1 MNDYIQLT
9 NISKTFGK
17 QTVLQPL
24 TMGFEEGMIHG
35 IIGRNGSGKTV
46 LMKMILGILHP
57 TTGTV
62 IVGDKRIGKDVDF
75 PESAGAII
83 ETIEFIPYMS
93 AYQNLAD
100 IAAMRGNL
108 SKTQIKEVLEMVGLG
123 NVGGKHVSKFSMGM
137 RQRLAIA
144 QAVMESPKL
153 LILDE
158 PTAGLDPKERVKFRN
173 LISSFAE
180 NKIVILSTHIV
191 TDVEYIA
198 DEILVIKGGALLKKG
213 AESTIIQEISG
224 KVWECRVT
232 RQEAERLENRFTV
245 CNSKTENGEAVLRI
259 VSDSKPC
266 DTAVSVSPCLEDLY
280 LYYFHGEV

>member
-1 MNDYIQLT
+1 MSDYIQLT

-46 LMKMILGILHP
+46 LMKMILGILQP

-123 NVGGKHVSKFSMGM
+123 NVGRKHVSKFSMGM

-158 PTAGLDPKERVKFRN
+158 PMNGMDEKGVEEMRRLILARKAAGTT
-173 LISSFAE
+173 I
-180 NKIVILSTHIV
+180 ILSSHNIE
-191 TDVEYIA
+191 DIR
-198 DEILVIKGGALLKKG
+198 ILCDQVY
-213 AESTIIQEISG
+213 
-224 KVWECRVT
+224 
-232 RQEAERLENRFTV
+232 
-245 CNSKTENGEAVLRI
+245 RI
-259 VSDSKPC
+259 DAGV
-266 DTAVSVSPCLEDLY
+266 VMR
-280 LYYFHGEV
+280 EVK

>member
-1 MNDYIQLT
+1 MTCISDYIQLT

-46 LMKMILGILHP
+46 LMKMILGILQP

-123 NVGGKHVSKFSMGM
+123 NVGRKHVSKFSMGM

-158 PTAGLDPKERVKFRN
+158 PMNGMDEKGVEEMRRLILARKAAGTT
-173 LISSFAE
+173 I
-180 NKIVILSTHIV
+180 ILSSHNIEDIRILCDQV
-191 TDVEYIA
+191 YRIDAGVVMREVE
-198 DEILVIKGGALLKKG
+198 
-213 AESTIIQEISG
+213 
-224 KVWECRVT
+224 
-232 RQEAERLENRFTV
+232 
-245 CNSKTENGEAVLRI
+245 
-259 VSDSKPC
+259 
-266 DTAVSVSPCLEDLY
+266 
-280 LYYFHGEV
+280 

>member
-1 MNDYIQLT
+1 MSDYIQLT

-46 LMKMILGILHP
+46 LMKMILGILQP

-123 NVGGKHVSKFSMGM
+123 NVGRKHVSKFSMGM

-144 QAVMESPKL
+144 QAVMESPKI

-158 PTAGLDPKERVKFRN
+158 PMNGMDEKGVEEMRQLILARKAAGTT
-173 LISSFAE
+173 I
-180 NKIVILSTHIV
+180 ILSSHNIE
-191 TDVEYIA
+191 DIR
-198 DEILVIKGGALLKKG
+198 ILCDQVY
-213 AESTIIQEISG
+213 
-224 KVWECRVT
+224 
-232 RQEAERLENRFTV
+232 
-245 CNSKTENGEAVLRI
+245 RI
-259 VSDSKPC
+259 DAGVVMRK
-266 DTAVSVSPCLEDLY
+266 
-280 LYYFHGEV
+280 

>member
-1 MNDYIQLT
+1 MSDYIQLT

-46 LMKMILGILHP
+46 LMKMILGILQP

-123 NVGGKHVSKFSMGM
+123 NVGRKHVSKFSMGM

-158 PTAGLDPKERVKFRN
+158 PMNGMDEKGVEEMRRLILARKAAGTT
-173 LISSFAE
+173 I
-180 NKIVILSTHIV
+180 ILSSHNIE
-191 TDVEYIA
+191 DIR
-198 DEILVIKGGALLKKG
+198 ILCDQVY
-213 AESTIIQEISG
+213 
-224 KVWECRVT
+224 
-232 RQEAERLENRFTV
+232 
-245 CNSKTENGEAVLRI
+245 RI
-259 VSDSKPC
+259 DAG
-266 DTAVSVSPCLEDLY
+266 AVSYTHLTLPTNR
-280 LYYFHGEV
+280 EV

>member
-46 LMKMILGILHP
+46 LMKMILGILQP

-123 NVGGKHVSKFSMGM
+123 NVGRKHVSKFSMGM

-158 PTAGLDPKERVKFRN
+158 PMNGMDETGVEEMRRLILARKAAGTT
-173 LISSFAE
+173 I
-180 NKIVILSTHIV
+180 ILSSHNIEDIRILCDQV
-191 TDVEYIA
+191 YRIDAGVVMREVE
-198 DEILVIKGGALLKKG
+198 
-213 AESTIIQEISG
+213 
-224 KVWECRVT
+224 
-232 RQEAERLENRFTV
+232 
-245 CNSKTENGEAVLRI
+245 
-259 VSDSKPC
+259 
-266 DTAVSVSPCLEDLY
+266 
-280 LYYFHGEV
+280 

>member
-1 MNDYIQLT
+1 MSDYIQLT

-46 LMKMILGILHP
+46 LMKMILGILQP

-62 IVGDKRIGKDVDF
+62 IVVDKRIGKDVDF

-123 NVGGKHVSKFSMGM
+123 NVGRKHVSKFSMGM

-158 PTAGLDPKERVKFRN
+158 PMNGMDEKGVEEMRRLILARKAAGTT
-173 LISSFAE
+173 I
-180 NKIVILSTHIV
+180 ILSSHNIEDIRILCDQV
-191 TDVEYIA
+191 YRIDAGVVMREVE
-198 DEILVIKGGALLKKG
+198 
-213 AESTIIQEISG
+213 
-224 KVWECRVT
+224 
-232 RQEAERLENRFTV
+232 
-245 CNSKTENGEAVLRI
+245 
-259 VSDSKPC
+259 
-266 DTAVSVSPCLEDLY
+266 
-280 LYYFHGEV
+280 

>member
-1 MNDYIQLT
+1 MSDYIQLT

-46 LMKMILGILHP
+46 LMKMILGILQP

-123 NVGGKHVSKFSMGM
+123 NVGRKHVSKFSMGM
-137 RQRLAIA
+137 RQRRAIA

-158 PTAGLDPKERVKFRN
+158 PMNGMDEKGVEEMRRLILARKAAGTT
-173 LISSFAE
+173 I
-180 NKIVILSTHIV
+180 ILSSHNIEDIRILCDQV
-191 TDVEYIA
+191 YRIDAGVVMREVE
-198 DEILVIKGGALLKKG
+198 
-213 AESTIIQEISG
+213 
-224 KVWECRVT
+224 
-232 RQEAERLENRFTV
+232 
-245 CNSKTENGEAVLRI
+245 
-259 VSDSKPC
+259 
-266 DTAVSVSPCLEDLY
+266 
-280 LYYFHGEV
+280 

>member
-46 LMKMILGILHP
+46 LMKMILGILQP

-123 NVGGKHVSKFSMGM
+123 NVGRKHVSKFSMGM

-158 PTAGLDPKERVKFRN
+158 PMNGMDEKGVEVMRRLILARKAAGTT
-173 LISSFAE
+173 I
-180 NKIVILSTHIV
+180 ILSSHNIEDIRILCDQV
-191 TDVEYIA
+191 YRIDAGVVMREVE
-198 DEILVIKGGALLKKG
+198 
-213 AESTIIQEISG
+213 
-224 KVWECRVT
+224 
-232 RQEAERLENRFTV
+232 
-245 CNSKTENGEAVLRI
+245 
-259 VSDSKPC
+259 
-266 DTAVSVSPCLEDLY
+266 
-280 LYYFHGEV
+280 

>member
-1 MNDYIQLT
+1 MSDYIQLT

-46 LMKMILGILHP
+46 LMKMILGILQP

-123 NVGGKHVSKFSMGM
+123 NVGRKHVSKFWG
-137 RQRLAIA
+137 
-144 QAVMESPKL
+144 
-153 LILDE
+153 
-158 PTAGLDPKERVKFRN
+158 
-173 LISSFAE
+173 
-180 NKIVILSTHIV
+180 
-191 TDVEYIA
+191 A
-198 DEILVIKGGALLKKG
+198 DNFW
-213 AESTIIQEISG
+213 T
-224 KVWECRVT
+224 
-232 RQEAERLENRFTV
+232 
-245 CNSKTENGEAVLRI
+245 
-259 VSDSKPC
+259 
-266 DTAVSVSPCLEDLY
+266 
-280 LYYFHGEV
+280 

>member
-1 MNDYIQLT
+1 MSDYIQLT

-46 LMKMILGILHP
+46 LMKMILGILQP

-123 NVGGKHVSKFSMGM
+123 NVGRKHVSKFSMGM

-144 QAVMESPKL
+144 QAVMESLKL

-158 PTAGLDPKERVKFRN
+158 PMNGMDEKGVEEMRRLILARKAAGTT
-173 LISSFAE
+173 I
-180 NKIVILSTHIV
+180 ILSSHNIE
-191 TDVEYIA
+191 DIR
-198 DEILVIKGGALLKKG
+198 ILCDQVY
-213 AESTIIQEISG
+213 
-224 KVWECRVT
+224 
-232 RQEAERLENRFTV
+232 
-245 CNSKTENGEAVLRI
+245 RI
-259 VSDSKPC
+259 DAGVVMRK
-266 DTAVSVSPCLEDLY
+266 
-280 LYYFHGEV
+280 

>member
-1 MNDYIQLT
+1 MSDYIQLT

-46 LMKMILGILHP
+46 LMKMILGILQP

-123 NVGGKHVSKFSMGM
+123 NVGRKHVSKFSMGM
-137 RQRLAIA
+137 RQRPAIA

-158 PTAGLDPKERVKFRN
+158 PMNGMDEKGVEEMRRLILARKAAGTT
-173 LISSFAE
+173 I
-180 NKIVILSTHIV
+180 ILSSHNIE
-191 TDVEYIA
+191 DIR
-198 DEILVIKGGALLKKG
+198 ILCDQVY
-213 AESTIIQEISG
+213 
-224 KVWECRVT
+224 
-232 RQEAERLENRFTV
+232 
-245 CNSKTENGEAVLRI
+245 RI
-259 VSDSKPC
+259 DAGVVMRK
-266 DTAVSVSPCLEDLY
+266 
-280 LYYFHGEV
+280 

>member
-1 MNDYIQLT
+1 MSDYIQLT

-46 LMKMILGILHP
+46 LMKMILGILQP

-75 PESAGAII
+75 TESAGAII
-83 ETIEFIPYMS
+83 ETIECMPDMS

-100 IAAMRGNL
+100 IAAMHGNL

-123 NVGGKHVSKFSMGM
+123 NVGRKHVSKFSMGM

-144 QAVMESPKL
+144 QAVMESPKI

-158 PTAGLDPKERVKFRN
+158 PMNGMDEKGVEEMRRLILARKAAGTT
-173 LISSFAE
+173 I
-180 NKIVILSTHIV
+180 ILSSHNIEDIRILCDQV
-191 TDVEYIA
+191 YRIDAGVVMREVE
-198 DEILVIKGGALLKKG
+198 
-213 AESTIIQEISG
+213 
-224 KVWECRVT
+224 
-232 RQEAERLENRFTV
+232 
-245 CNSKTENGEAVLRI
+245 
-259 VSDSKPC
+259 
-266 DTAVSVSPCLEDLY
+266 
-280 LYYFHGEV
+280 

>member
-1 MNDYIQLT
+1 MSDYIQLT

-46 LMKMILGILHP
+46 LMKMILGILQP

-123 NVGGKHVSKFSMGM
+123 NVGRKHVSKFSMGM

-158 PTAGLDPKERVKFRN
+158 PMNGMDEKGVEEMRR
-173 LISSFAE
+173 LILAR
-180 NKIVILSTHIV
+180 KAADTTIILSSHNIE
-191 TDVEYIA
+191 DIR
-198 DEILVIKGGALLKKG
+198 ILCDQVY
-213 AESTIIQEISG
+213 
-224 KVWECRVT
+224 
-232 RQEAERLENRFTV
+232 
-245 CNSKTENGEAVLRI
+245 RI
-259 VSDSKPC
+259 DAGVVMRK
-266 DTAVSVSPCLEDLY
+266 
-280 LYYFHGEV
+280 

>member
-1 MNDYIQLT
+1 MSDYIQLT

-46 LMKMILGILHP
+46 LMKIILGILQP
-57 TTGTV
+57 ITGTV
-62 IVGDKRIGKDVDF
+62 IVGGKQIGKDRDF
-75 PESAGAII
+75 PESVGAII

-93 AYQNLAD
+93 AYQNLVD

-108 SKTQIKEVLEMVGLG
+108 SKVQIKEVLEMVGLG
-123 NVGGKHVSKFSMGM
+123 NVGRKHVSKFSMGM

-158 PTAGLDPKERVKFRN
+158 PMNGMDEKGVEEMRRLILARKAAGTT
-173 LISSFAE
+173 I
-180 NKIVILSTHIV
+180 ILSSHNIEDIRILCDQV
-191 TDVEYIA
+191 YRIDAGVVMREVE
-198 DEILVIKGGALLKKG
+198 
-213 AESTIIQEISG
+213 
-224 KVWECRVT
+224 
-232 RQEAERLENRFTV
+232 
-245 CNSKTENGEAVLRI
+245 
-259 VSDSKPC
+259 
-266 DTAVSVSPCLEDLY
+266 
-280 LYYFHGEV
+280 

>member
-24 TMGFEEGMIHG
+24 TMGFEEGMIHR

-123 NVGGKHVSKFSMGM
+123 NVGRKHVSKFSMGM

-158 PTAGLDPKERVKFRN
+158 PMNGMDEKGVEEMRRLILARKAAGTT
-173 LISSFAE
+173 I
-180 NKIVILSTHIV
+180 ILSSHNIEDIRILCDQV
-191 TDVEYIA
+191 YRIDAGVVMREVE
-198 DEILVIKGGALLKKG
+198 
-213 AESTIIQEISG
+213 
-224 KVWECRVT
+224 
-232 RQEAERLENRFTV
+232 
-245 CNSKTENGEAVLRI
+245 
-259 VSDSKPC
+259 
-266 DTAVSVSPCLEDLY
+266 
-280 LYYFHGEV
+280 

>member
-46 LMKMILGILHP
+46 LMKMILGILQP

-123 NVGGKHVSKFSMGM
+123 NVGRKHVSKFSMGM

-158 PTAGLDPKERVKFRN
+158 PMNGMDEKGVEEMRRILARKAAGTT
-173 LISSFAE
+173 I
-180 NKIVILSTHIV
+180 ILSSHNIEDIRILCDQV
-191 TDVEYIA
+191 YRIDAGVVMREVE
-198 DEILVIKGGALLKKG
+198 
-213 AESTIIQEISG
+213 
-224 KVWECRVT
+224 
-232 RQEAERLENRFTV
+232 
-245 CNSKTENGEAVLRI
+245 
-259 VSDSKPC
+259 
-266 DTAVSVSPCLEDLY
+266 
-280 LYYFHGEV
+280 

>member
-1 MNDYIQLT
+1 MSDYIQLT

-17 QTVLQPL
+17 QTVL
-24 TMGFEEGMIHG
+24 H
-35 IIGRNGSGKTV
+35 GSGKTV
-46 LMKMILGILHP
+46 LMKMILGILQP

-123 NVGGKHVSKFSMGM
+123 NVGRKHVSKFSMGM

-144 QAVMESPKL
+144 VMESPKL

-158 PTAGLDPKERVKFRN
+158 PMNGMDEKGVEEMRRLILARKAAGTT
-173 LISSFAE
+173 I
-180 NKIVILSTHIV
+180 ILSSHNIEDIRILCDQV
-191 TDVEYIA
+191 YRIDAGVVMREVE
-198 DEILVIKGGALLKKG
+198 
-213 AESTIIQEISG
+213 
-224 KVWECRVT
+224 
-232 RQEAERLENRFTV
+232 
-245 CNSKTENGEAVLRI
+245 
-259 VSDSKPC
+259 
-266 DTAVSVSPCLEDLY
+266 
-280 LYYFHGEV
+280 

>member
-1 MNDYIQLT
+1 MSDYIQLT

-46 LMKMILGILHP
+46 LMKMILGILQP

-108 SKTQIKEVLEMVGLG
+108 SKTQIKEVLEKVGLG
-123 NVGGKHVSKFSMGM
+123 NVGRKHVSKFSMGM

-158 PTAGLDPKERVKFRN
+158 PMNGMDEKGVEEMRRLILARKAAGTT
-173 LISSFAE
+173 I
-180 NKIVILSTHIV
+180 ILSSHNIEDIRILCDQV
-191 TDVEYIA
+191 YRIDAGVVMREVE
-198 DEILVIKGGALLKKG
+198 
-213 AESTIIQEISG
+213 
-224 KVWECRVT
+224 
-232 RQEAERLENRFTV
+232 
-245 CNSKTENGEAVLRI
+245 
-259 VSDSKPC
+259 
-266 DTAVSVSPCLEDLY
+266 
-280 LYYFHGEV
+280 

>member
-1 MNDYIQLT
+1 MSDYIQLT

-46 LMKMILGILHP
+46 LMKMILGILQP

-93 AYQNLAD
+93 AYQNLVD

-123 NVGGKHVSKFSMGM
+123 NVGRKHVSKFSMGM

-158 PTAGLDPKERVKFRN
+158 PMNGMDEKGVEEMRRLILARKAAGTT
-173 LISSFAE
+173 I
-180 NKIVILSTHIV
+180 ILSSHNIEDIRILCDQV
-191 TDVEYIA
+191 YRIDAGVVMR
-198 DEILVIKGGALLKKG
+198 EI
-213 AESTIIQEISG
+213 E
-224 KVWECRVT
+224 
-232 RQEAERLENRFTV
+232 
-245 CNSKTENGEAVLRI
+245 
-259 VSDSKPC
+259 
-266 DTAVSVSPCLEDLY
+266 
-280 LYYFHGEV
+280 

>member
-1 MNDYIQLT
+1 MSDYIQLT

-24 TMGFEEGMIHG
+24 TMGFEEVMIHG

-46 LMKMILGILHP
+46 LMKMILGILQP

-123 NVGGKHVSKFSMGM
+123 NVGRKHVSKFSMGM

-158 PTAGLDPKERVKFRN
+158 PMNGMDEKGVEEMRRLILARKAAGTT
-173 LISSFAE
+173 I
-180 NKIVILSTHIV
+180 ILSSHNIE
-191 TDVEYIA
+191 DIR
-198 DEILVIKGGALLKKG
+198 ILCDQVY
-213 AESTIIQEISG
+213 
-224 KVWECRVT
+224 
-232 RQEAERLENRFTV
+232 
-245 CNSKTENGEAVLRI
+245 RI
-259 VSDSKPC
+259 DAGV
-266 DTAVSVSPCLEDLY
+266 VRR
-280 LYYFHGEV
+280 

>member
-1 MNDYIQLT
+1 MSDYIQLT

-46 LMKMILGILHP
+46 LMKMILGILQP

-123 NVGGKHVSKFSMGM
+123 NVGRKHVSKFSMGM

-158 PTAGLDPKERVKFRN
+158 PMNGMDEKGVEEMRRLILARKAAGTT
-173 LISSFAE
+173 I
-180 NKIVILSTHIV
+180 ILSSHNIEDIRKICDQV
-191 TDVEYIA
+191 YRIDAGVVMREVE
-198 DEILVIKGGALLKKG
+198 
-213 AESTIIQEISG
+213 
-224 KVWECRVT
+224 
-232 RQEAERLENRFTV
+232 
-245 CNSKTENGEAVLRI
+245 
-259 VSDSKPC
+259 
-266 DTAVSVSPCLEDLY
+266 
-280 LYYFHGEV
+280 

>member
-1 MNDYIQLT
+1 MSDYIQLT

-46 LMKMILGILHP
+46 LMKMILGILQP

-123 NVGGKHVSKFSMGM
+123 NVRRKHVSKFSMGM

-158 PTAGLDPKERVKFRN
+158 PMNGMDEKGVEEMRRLILARKAAGTT
-173 LISSFAE
+173 I
-180 NKIVILSTHIV
+180 ILSSHNIEDIRILCDQV
-191 TDVEYIA
+191 YRIDAGVVMREVE
-198 DEILVIKGGALLKKG
+198 
-213 AESTIIQEISG
+213 
-224 KVWECRVT
+224 
-232 RQEAERLENRFTV
+232 
-245 CNSKTENGEAVLRI
+245 
-259 VSDSKPC
+259 
-266 DTAVSVSPCLEDLY
+266 
-280 LYYFHGEV
+280 

>member
-1 MNDYIQLT
+1 MSDYIQLT

-46 LMKMILGILHP
+46 LMKMILGILQP

-123 NVGGKHVSKFSMGM
+123 NVGRKHVSKFSMGM

-144 QAVMESPKL
+144 QAVMESPKI

-158 PTAGLDPKERVKFRN
+158 PMNGMDEKGVEEMRR
-173 LISSFAE
+173 LILAR
-180 NKIVILSTHIV
+180 KATGTTIILSSHNIEDIRILCDQV
-191 TDVEYIA
+191 YRIDAGVVMREVE
-198 DEILVIKGGALLKKG
+198 
-213 AESTIIQEISG
+213 
-224 KVWECRVT
+224 
-232 RQEAERLENRFTV
+232 
-245 CNSKTENGEAVLRI
+245 
-259 VSDSKPC
+259 
-266 DTAVSVSPCLEDLY
+266 
-280 LYYFHGEV
+280 

>member
-1 MNDYIQLT
+1 MSDYIQLT
-9 NISKTFGK
+9 NINKTFGK

-46 LMKMILGILHP
+46 LMKMILGILQP

-123 NVGGKHVSKFSMGM
+123 NVGRKHVSKFSMGM

-158 PTAGLDPKERVKFRN
+158 PMNGMDEKGVEEMRQLILARKAAGTT
-173 LISSFAE
+173 I
-180 NKIVILSTHIV
+180 ILSSHNIEDIRILCDQV
-191 TDVEYIA
+191 YRIDAGVVMREVE
-198 DEILVIKGGALLKKG
+198 
-213 AESTIIQEISG
+213 
-224 KVWECRVT
+224 
-232 RQEAERLENRFTV
+232 
-245 CNSKTENGEAVLRI
+245 
-259 VSDSKPC
+259 
-266 DTAVSVSPCLEDLY
+266 
-280 LYYFHGEV
+280 

>member
-1 MNDYIQLT
+1 MTCMSDYIQLT

-46 LMKMILGILHP
+46 LMKMILGILQP

-123 NVGGKHVSKFSMGM
+123 NVGRKHVSKFSMGM

-158 PTAGLDPKERVKFRN
+158 PMNGMDEKGVEEMRRLILARKAAGTT
-173 LISSFAE
+173 I
-180 NKIVILSTHIV
+180 ILSSHNIE
-191 TDVEYIA
+191 DIR
-198 DEILVIKGGALLKKG
+198 ILCDQVY
-213 AESTIIQEISG
+213 
-224 KVWECRVT
+224 
-232 RQEAERLENRFTV
+232 
-245 CNSKTENGEAVLRI
+245 RI
-259 VSDSKPC
+259 DAGVVMRK
-266 DTAVSVSPCLEDLY
+266 
-280 LYYFHGEV
+280 

>member
-1 MNDYIQLT
+1 MSDYIQLT

-46 LMKMILGILHP
+46 LMKMILGILQP

-75 PESAGAII
+75 PESAGAIS

-123 NVGGKHVSKFSMGM
+123 NVGRKHVSKFSMGM

-144 QAVMESPKL
+144 QAVMESPKI

-158 PTAGLDPKERVKFRN
+158 PMNGMDEKGVEEMRRLILARKAAGTT
-173 LISSFAE
+173 I
-180 NKIVILSTHIV
+180 ILSSHNIEDIRILCDQV
-191 TDVEYIA
+191 YRIDAGVVMREVE
-198 DEILVIKGGALLKKG
+198 
-213 AESTIIQEISG
+213 
-224 KVWECRVT
+224 
-232 RQEAERLENRFTV
+232 
-245 CNSKTENGEAVLRI
+245 
-259 VSDSKPC
+259 
-266 DTAVSVSPCLEDLY
+266 
-280 LYYFHGEV
+280 

>member
-1 MNDYIQLT
+1 MSDYIQLT

-24 TMGFEEGMIHG
+24 TMGFEEGLIHG

-46 LMKMILGILHP
+46 LMKMILGILQP

-123 NVGGKHVSKFSMGM
+123 NVGRKHVSKFSMGM

-158 PTAGLDPKERVKFRN
+158 PMNGMDEKGVEDMRRLILARKAAGTT
-173 LISSFAE
+173 I
-180 NKIVILSTHIV
+180 ILSSHNIEDIRILCDQV
-191 TDVEYIA
+191 YRIDAGVVMREVE
-198 DEILVIKGGALLKKG
+198 
-213 AESTIIQEISG
+213 
-224 KVWECRVT
+224 
-232 RQEAERLENRFTV
+232 
-245 CNSKTENGEAVLRI
+245 
-259 VSDSKPC
+259 
-266 DTAVSVSPCLEDLY
+266 
-280 LYYFHGEV
+280 

>member
-1 MNDYIQLT
+1 MSDYIQLN

-24 TMGFEEGMIHG
+24 TMGFEEGMVHG

-46 LMKMILGILHP
+46 LMKIILGILQP

-62 IVGDKRIGKDVDF
+62 IVGGKQIGKDRDF

-93 AYQNLAD
+93 AYQNLVD

-108 SKTQIKEVLEMVGLG
+108 SKVQIKEVLEMVGLG
-123 NVGGKHVSKFSMGM
+123 NVGRKHVSKFSMGM

-158 PTAGLDPKERVKFRN
+158 PMNGMDEKGVEEMRQLILARKEAGAT
-173 LISSFAE
+173 I
-180 NKIVILSTHIV
+180 ILSSHNIE
-191 TDVEYIA
+191 DIR
-198 DEILVIKGGALLKKG
+198 ILCDQVYQIDAGVVKK
-213 AESTIIQEISG
+213 
-224 KVWECRVT
+224 K
-232 RQEAERLENRFTV
+232 
-245 CNSKTENGEAVLRI
+245 
-259 VSDSKPC
+259 
-266 DTAVSVSPCLEDLY
+266 
-280 LYYFHGEV
+280 

>member
-1 MNDYIQLT
+1 MSDYIQLT

-24 TMGFEEGMIHG
+24 TMGVEEGMIHG

-46 LMKMILGILHP
+46 LMKMILGILQP

-123 NVGGKHVSKFSMGM
+123 NVGRKHVSKFSMGM

-158 PTAGLDPKERVKFRN
+158 PMNGMDEKGVEEMRQLILARKAAGTT
-173 LISSFAE
+173 I
-180 NKIVILSTHIV
+180 ILSSHNIEDIRILCDQV
-191 TDVEYIA
+191 YRIDAGVVMREVE
-198 DEILVIKGGALLKKG
+198 
-213 AESTIIQEISG
+213 
-224 KVWECRVT
+224 
-232 RQEAERLENRFTV
+232 
-245 CNSKTENGEAVLRI
+245 
-259 VSDSKPC
+259 
-266 DTAVSVSPCLEDLY
+266 
-280 LYYFHGEV
+280 

>member
-46 LMKMILGILHP
+46 LMKMILGILQP

-62 IVGDKRIGKDVDF
+62 IVGDKRIGKYVDF
-75 PESAGAII
+75 PVSAGAII

-123 NVGGKHVSKFSMGM
+123 NVGRKHVSKFSMGM

-158 PTAGLDPKERVKFRN
+158 PMNGMDEKGVEEMRRLILARKAAGTT
-173 LISSFAE
+173 I
-180 NKIVILSTHIV
+180 ILSSHNIE
-191 TDVEYIA
+191 DIR
-198 DEILVIKGGALLKKG
+198 ILCDQVY
-213 AESTIIQEISG
+213 
-224 KVWECRVT
+224 
-232 RQEAERLENRFTV
+232 
-245 CNSKTENGEAVLRI
+245 RI
-259 VSDSKPC
+259 DAGVVMRK
-266 DTAVSVSPCLEDLY
+266 
-280 LYYFHGEV
+280 

>member
-1 MNDYIQLT
+1 MSDYIQLT

-46 LMKMILGILHP
+46 LMKMILGILQP

-93 AYQNLAD
+93 AYQNLGD
-100 IAAMRGNL
+100 IAAMHGNL

-123 NVGGKHVSKFSMGM
+123 NVGRKHVSKFSMGM

-144 QAVMESPKL
+144 QAVMESPKI

-158 PTAGLDPKERVKFRN
+158 PMNGMDEKGVEEMRRLILARKAAGTT
-173 LISSFAE
+173 I
-180 NKIVILSTHIV
+180 ILSSHNIEDIRILCDQV
-191 TDVEYIA
+191 YRIDAGVVMREVE
-198 DEILVIKGGALLKKG
+198 
-213 AESTIIQEISG
+213 
-224 KVWECRVT
+224 
-232 RQEAERLENRFTV
+232 
-245 CNSKTENGEAVLRI
+245 
-259 VSDSKPC
+259 
-266 DTAVSVSPCLEDLY
+266 
-280 LYYFHGEV
+280 

>member
-24 TMGFEEGMIHG
+24 TMGFEEGLIHG

-46 LMKMILGILHP
+46 LMKMILGILQP

-123 NVGGKHVSKFSMGM
+123 NVGRKHVSKFSMGM

-158 PTAGLDPKERVKFRN
+158 PMNGMDEKGVEEMRQLILARKAAGTT
-173 LISSFAE
+173 I
-180 NKIVILSTHIV
+180 ILSSHNIE
-191 TDVEYIA
+191 DIR
-198 DEILVIKGGALLKKG
+198 ILCDQVY
-213 AESTIIQEISG
+213 
-224 KVWECRVT
+224 
-232 RQEAERLENRFTV
+232 
-245 CNSKTENGEAVLRI
+245 RI
-259 VSDSKPC
+259 DAGVVMRK
-266 DTAVSVSPCLEDLY
+266 
-280 LYYFHGEV
+280 

>member
-1 MNDYIQLT
+1 MSDYIQLT

-46 LMKMILGILHP
+46 LMKMILGILQP

-123 NVGGKHVSKFSMGM
+123 NVGREHVSKFSMGM

-158 PTAGLDPKERVKFRN
+158 PMNGMDEKGVEEMRRLILARKAAGTT
-173 LISSFAE
+173 I
-180 NKIVILSTHIV
+180 ILSSHNIEDIRILCDQV
-191 TDVEYIA
+191 YRIDAGVVMREVE
-198 DEILVIKGGALLKKG
+198 
-213 AESTIIQEISG
+213 
-224 KVWECRVT
+224 
-232 RQEAERLENRFTV
+232 
-245 CNSKTENGEAVLRI
+245 
-259 VSDSKPC
+259 
-266 DTAVSVSPCLEDLY
+266 
-280 LYYFHGEV
+280 

>member
-1 MNDYIQLT
+1 MSDYIQLT

-46 LMKMILGILHP
+46 LMKMILGILQP

-123 NVGGKHVSKFSMGM
+123 NVGRKHVSKFSMGM

-158 PTAGLDPKERVKFRN
+158 PMNGMDEKGVEEMRRLILARKAAGTT
-173 LISSFAE
+173 I
-180 NKIVILSTHIV
+180 ILSSHNI
-191 TDVEYIA
+191 
-198 DEILVIKGGALLKKG
+198 
-213 AESTIIQEISG
+213 
-224 KVWECRVT
+224 
-232 RQEAERLENRFTV
+232 
-245 CNSKTENGEAVLRI
+245 
-259 VSDSKPC
+259 
-266 DTAVSVSPCLEDLY
+266 
-280 LYYFHGEV
+280 

>member
-1 MNDYIQLT
+1 MSDYIQLT

-46 LMKMILGILHP
+46 LMKMILGILQP

-123 NVGGKHVSKFSMGM
+123 NVGRKHVSKFSMGM

-144 QAVMESPKL
+144 QAVMESPKI

-158 PTAGLDPKERVKFRN
+158 PMNGMDEKGVEEMRRLILARKAAGTT
-173 LISSFAE
+173 I
-180 NKIVILSTHIV
+180 ILSSHNIEDIRILCDQV
-191 TDVEYIA
+191 YRIDAGVVRREVE
-198 DEILVIKGGALLKKG
+198 
-213 AESTIIQEISG
+213 
-224 KVWECRVT
+224 
-232 RQEAERLENRFTV
+232 
-245 CNSKTENGEAVLRI
+245 
-259 VSDSKPC
+259 
-266 DTAVSVSPCLEDLY
+266 
-280 LYYFHGEV
+280 

>member
-1 MNDYIQLT
+1 MSDYIQLT

-46 LMKMILGILHP
+46 LMKMILGILQP

-123 NVGGKHVSKFSMGM
+123 NVGRKHVSKFSMGM

-158 PTAGLDPKERVKFRN
+158 PMNGMDEKGVEEMRRLILARKAAG
-173 LISSFAE
+173 
-180 NKIVILSTHIV
+180 T
-191 TDVEYIA
+191 
-198 DEILVIKGGALLKKG
+198 
-213 AESTIIQEISG
+213 TIILASHNIEDI
-224 KVWECRVT
+224 
-232 RQEAERLENRFTV
+232 
-245 CNSKTENGEAVLRI
+245 RI
-259 VSDSKPC
+259 LC
-266 DTAVSVSPCLEDLY
+266 DQMYRIDAGVVMR
-280 LYYFHGEV
+280 EVE

>member
-1 MNDYIQLT
+1 MSDYIQLT

-17 QTVLQPL
+17 QTVLQPI

-46 LMKMILGILHP
+46 LMKMILGILQP

-123 NVGGKHVSKFSMGM
+123 NVGRKHVSKFSMGM

-158 PTAGLDPKERVKFRN
+158 PMNGMDEKGVEEMRQ
-173 LISSFAE
+173 LILAR
-180 NKIVILSTHIV
+180 KAVGTTIILSSHNIEDIRILCDQV
-191 TDVEYIA
+191 YRIDAGVVMREVE
-198 DEILVIKGGALLKKG
+198 
-213 AESTIIQEISG
+213 
-224 KVWECRVT
+224 
-232 RQEAERLENRFTV
+232 
-245 CNSKTENGEAVLRI
+245 
-259 VSDSKPC
+259 
-266 DTAVSVSPCLEDLY
+266 
-280 LYYFHGEV
+280 